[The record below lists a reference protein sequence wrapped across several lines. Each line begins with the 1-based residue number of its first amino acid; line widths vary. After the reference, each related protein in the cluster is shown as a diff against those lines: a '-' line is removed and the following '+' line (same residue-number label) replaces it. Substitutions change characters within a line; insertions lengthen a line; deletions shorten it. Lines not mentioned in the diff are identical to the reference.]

1 MMVEFWFI
9 EQCIKEFLKKV
20 EKMNMDSLL
29 NASGLSGQQLPNN
42 HFVDSQVT
50 EKLEFFVVVVSKLLS
65 KNLNFHN
72 YFLICESLSDGNFFQ
87 WNQNL

>member
-1 MMVEFWFI
+1 
-9 EQCIKEFLKKV
+9 
-20 EKMNMDSLL
+20 MNMDSLL

-50 EKLEFFVVVVSKLLS
+50 EKLEFFVVVSKLLS

-72 YFLICESLSDGNFFQ
+72 YFLICVAERWEFFWMESKFVIKFPSITYPAKTVSL
-87 WNQNL
+87 